1 MATDKSPELGAIGG
15 LLLELP
21 VALFL
26 MPCMYLLVARSSG
39 GGSASAE

>member
-1 MATDKSPELGAIGG
+1 MLQPMAIGAIGG

-26 MPCMYLLVARSSG
+26 MPCMYLLVARRRG
-39 GGSASAE
+39 GGSASPE